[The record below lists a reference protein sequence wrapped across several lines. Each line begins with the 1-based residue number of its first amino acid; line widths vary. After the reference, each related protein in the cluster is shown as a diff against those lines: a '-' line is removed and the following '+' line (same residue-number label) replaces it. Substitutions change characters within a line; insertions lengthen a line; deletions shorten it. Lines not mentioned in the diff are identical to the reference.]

1 MSRIPKK
8 ITKELIKFGY
18 TDWSLG
24 NGEVFDTIY
33 YDDVFKWFREVF
45 KMTYAISYHN
55 VAIIYLYIGYDLVID
70 CTIEDAKTYEEAE
83 LACFKIMFEILKL
96 HRKGIPLNYDD
107 ADYAREKLKFKKKLT
122 LYQNI

>member
-83 LACFKIMFEILKL
+83 LACL
-96 HRKGIPLNYDD
+96 
-107 ADYAREKLKFKKKLT
+107 EKLIEIVEQKEK
-122 LYQNI
+122 